1 MAQTTWSGPLA
12 SGDRNAGE
20 SGGPNLGL
28 VTLSQTVL
36 INFNAT
42 LVQNAT
48 FNIPASSQIVDFY
61 VDVLTAY
68 DSATSATL
76 SAGTASGGTQYLSG
90 VSVKTAAR
98 RSNGFSAAQLAALS
112 HHEAA
117 AVAAR
122 AKGNDLA
129 SDPKGDCDGPHSV
142 IEPDPWDM
150 LASCRD
156 YVSDAQVG
164 MIIRDRNEV
173 TEFLARIDAAL
184 AAQKEDQ

>member
-1 MAQTTWSGPLA
+1 MSQTTWSGPLA

-20 SGGPNLGL
+20 SGGPNIGL
-28 VTLSQTVL
+28 VTLSQTAL
-36 INFNAT
+36 INFDAT

-98 RSNGFSAAQLAALS
+98 RSNGFSAAQLAAMDDVG
-112 HHEAA
+112 ANR
-117 AVAAR
+117 AVVATVT
-122 AKGNDLA
+122 
-129 SDPKGDCDGPHSV
+129 SV
-142 IEPDPWDM
+142 GQPTAGQVRVTM
-150 LASCRD
+150 L
-156 YVSDAQVG
+156 YVQTTAD
-164 MIIRDRNEV
+164 D
-173 TEFLARIDAAL
+173 
-184 AAQKEDQ
+184 